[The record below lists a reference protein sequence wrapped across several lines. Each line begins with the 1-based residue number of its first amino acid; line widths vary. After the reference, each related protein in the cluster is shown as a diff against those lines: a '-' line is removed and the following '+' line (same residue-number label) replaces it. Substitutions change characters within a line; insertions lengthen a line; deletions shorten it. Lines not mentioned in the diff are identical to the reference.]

1 MIPTMTF
8 RHKALFLI
16 VFSACSATKAEVAT
30 DSHPPEF
37 VGRWLLENSD
47 RTWTDTLEFR
57 QDGSI
62 TGVGKSLPGNST
74 WLSRQSTNR
83 VQFCL
88 RAGNQAAC
96 YPYRRSGDTLELAYP
111 GDPIRYRRIS
121 DL

>member
-1 MIPTMTF
+1 MIRYQTF
-8 RHKALFLI
+8 LLIAL
-16 VFSACSATKAEVAT
+16 SACSAARSDVTT

-37 VGRWLLENSD
+37 VGRWLLQNSD

-57 QDGSI
+57 PDGAVV
-62 TGVGKSLPGNST
+62 GVGKSFPANST
-74 WLSRQSTNR
+74 WLERQSANR

-96 YPYRRSGDTLELAYP
+96 YTYRRSGDTLELAYP